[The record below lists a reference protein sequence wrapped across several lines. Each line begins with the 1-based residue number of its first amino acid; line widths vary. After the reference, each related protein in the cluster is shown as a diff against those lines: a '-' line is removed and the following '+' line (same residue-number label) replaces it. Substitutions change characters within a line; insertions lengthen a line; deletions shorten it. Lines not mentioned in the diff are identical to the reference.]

1 MIKDVIPH
9 TPRLSIVYVDIFF
22 TFHFSCKTFISEWNT
37 VQMHI
42 EFVSTGNQDGYLSDF
57 PAELFSQCLSLSA
70 LRQAKKYSLADLR
83 GIASVFTRSQ
93 IFIPCL

>member
-1 MIKDVIPH
+1 MIPH
-9 TPRLSIVYVDIFF
+9 TPRLSIVYVDMLF

-37 VQMHI
+37 VPMHM

-70 LRQAKKYSLADLR
+70 FRQAKEILLS
-83 GIASVFTRSQ
+83 
-93 IFIPCL
+93 